1 MSAHRYWR
9 LYITEGND
17 TGGTVFIRIYE
28 AEMRSFPG
36 GPDLCSGGTVIYSDY
51 NTSNATNA
59 VPSKAFD
66 NNASSYWQSGG
77 TPGAIHWIGY
87 DFGEPVDVAEMSIIS
102 GGGETPKAFEIQ
114 YSDDGAVWST
124 VAAYWNQ
131 TEWISGVPRL
141 FNAYIAN
148 ITGNIIESLPITDW
162 HVVAS
167 RCADGVLMGSAFVSG
182 ATYDIDIITLEPCNI
197 TLSPRIDYAW
207 SAAKVAAVGDY
218 MVPSNPDAVSHLFRC
233 DSVTGDAKTG
243 EDQPAFN
250 LSGTTADN
258 NVTWAYVA
266 LLVDPITLGPK
277 IPVPY

>member
-9 LYITEGND
+9 LYITSSND
-17 TGGTVFIRIYE
+17 GGAQVFVRIHE
-28 AEMRSFPG
+28 IEMRASAG
-36 GPDLCSGGTVIYSDY
+36 GPDQCNGGTVIYSDY
-51 NTSNATNA
+51 NTLADG
-59 VPSKAFD
+59 VPANAFD
-66 NNASSYWQSGG
+66 NNINSNWKSNGV
-77 TPGAIHWIGY
+77 PGVIHWIGY
-87 DFGEPVDVAEMSIIS
+87 DFGEPVDVAEISITTQ
-102 GGGETPKAFEIQ
+102 GTETPKTFAIQ
-114 YSDDGAVWST
+114 YSDDGTNWET
-124 VAAYWNQ
+124 VTTYDNQ
-131 TEWISGVPRL
+131 SGWTLDTPRL
-141 FNAYIAN
+141 FHAYIAN
-148 ITGNIIESLPITDW
+148 IAGNIIESLPITDW

-167 RCADGVLMGSAFVSG
+167 RCADGVWMGSAFVSG

-207 SAAKVAAVGDY
+207 SADKVAAVGDY

-243 EDQPAFN
+243 GTQPEFN

-266 LLVDPITLGPK
+266 PLVDPITLGPK